1 MTREPDPEETP
12 TLDARL
18 ARVERSIAML
28 SAEVAAIRGEL
39 SGAARPESA
48 SLMHTARSMPGR
60 QPSGPSAPPRRAPRR
75 YLGES
80 VDFERLLGR
89 YGMLGIAVLAAA
101 AAVGTFLSW
110 AISHGYL
117 TLPPIARIVVGLLFA
132 AAIAAWGFRLRRAER
147 SFGSSLLGLSLVIV
161 LVCAYAA
168 GPGLAVVPEWFA
180 FAGAIAVSWALA
192 IFARSEDDEPL
203 WCVAFGG
210 AAIAPFVTSSGK
222 GNVYGLAA
230 YGASVLIASCFAI
243 GHRAWAVAWR
253 VFYAAAALLV
263 ATTVIVS
270 RRYVLPGFLVAFT
283 LPLVVATCG
292 VLPFAPDSR
301 KRAALRWLGA
311 LVAIAAWRSPSAA
324 TTAGTV
330 ASALLVGVAL
340 WLAIVDW
347 LGVIEQSS
355 LFVANRGRISLLD
368 WIDAAF
374 IPLALCFRAGGVIEP
389 AASPWVAYGIGAGI
403 FLWFAWRRPIGA
415 LRDAAVAGFLVLMF
429 GALLDMGLEQPVGR
443 VLAWLALALVALALH
458 RERPTI
464 TWVVGAGF
472 ILLAAGGVTAFALV
486 ARRPY
491 AYSPFA
497 TEASLAALCVT
508 IALALIVRY
517 RGLLADATESVLPP
531 PSGAIAESERE
542 LRRRI
547 VIVSPWAWTFLWCYL
562 ELSMAFSRSTSTLL
576 LVVYFAATAVAGV
589 AVGHVRQS
597 PGTRKVGLALALLA
611 AATAVYGATSY
622 FVVGVRVLAYLVTS
636 AFLLGIAYWYRRPGQ
651 VQDVSS

>member
-1 MTREPDPEETP
+1 MTREPDPEEPP

-18 ARVERSIAML
+18 ARVERSIATL
-28 SAEVAAIRGEL
+28 SAEVAAIRAEL
-39 SGAARPESA
+39 GSAPRIESA
-48 SLMHTARSMPGR
+48 ALTHPARSIPAR
-60 QPSGPSAPPRRAPRR
+60 QASASSPPPRRAPRR
-75 YLGES
+75 HLGES
-80 VDFERLLGR
+80 IDFERLLGR

-117 TLPPIARIVVGLLFA
+117 TLPPRARIVVGLMFA
-132 AAIAAWGFRLRRAER
+132 AAIAVWGFRLRRAER

-168 GPGLAVVPEWFA
+168 GPGLAVVPEWAA
-180 FAGAIAVSWALA
+180 FTGAIGVSWALA
-192 IFARSEDDEPL
+192 VFARKETDEPL

-230 YGASVLIASCFAI
+230 YGASVLIAACFAV

-263 ATTVIVS
+263 VTTVLVS
-270 RRYVLPGFLVAFT
+270 KAHALPGFLVAFT
-283 LPLVVATCG
+283 LPLVVATGG

-311 LVAIAAWRSPSAA
+311 LVALAAWWSPNTP

-330 ASALLVGVAL
+330 ASALLVGAAL

-347 LGVIEQSS
+347 LGVTEQSS
-355 LFVANRGRISLLD
+355 LFVANRDRVSLLD
-368 WIDAAF
+368 WIDAAA
-374 IPLALCFRAGGVIEP
+374 IPLTLCFRAASAIEP
-389 AASPWVAYGIGAGI
+389 AESPWVSYGMGAAF

-415 LRDAAVAGFLVLMF
+415 LRDAAVAGVLVLSCA
-429 GALLDMGLEQPVGR
+429 ALLDMRLEQPVGR
-443 VLAWLALALVALALH
+443 VVALLALSLVALALH
-458 RERPTI
+458 RERPST
-464 TWVVGAGF
+464 TWVLGAALV
-472 ILLAAGGVTAFALV
+472 LLSAAGVVAFALV
-486 ARRPY
+486 TRP
-491 AYSPFA
+491 AYTYPPFA

-508 IALALIVRY
+508 IALGLIVRY
-517 RGLLADATESVLPP
+517 RGLLVEATESVMPP
-531 PSGAIAESERE
+531 PSGATAESERE
-542 LRRRI
+542 SRRRI

-589 AVGHVRQS
+589 AVGHTRQS
-597 PGTRKVGLALALLA
+597 AGTRKVGLALALLA

-622 FVVGVRVLAYLVTS
+622 FEVGVRVLAYLVTS

-651 VQDVSS
+651 VQDASS